1 MKSVFLLLLLTFTSL
16 CAFSQKDTIVYFSK
30 LGKVI
35 DSQIKAQRYD
45 QVKKVTDTVC
55 FLEKYVNNNGKW
67 IHVEE
72 DKKLKRINDST
83 FLLFSKITS
92 PTDTIYRTV
101 KKTYPGYIVI
111 DYQNRFLVS
120 IGFSR
125 LIIPLIKEGKWINY
139 YSSTNKIRSEEEYTD
154 NQMISNKRWKENGAE
169 DIDNVFLLS
178 EIDAVFQGGYDKLL
192 RYLSTNVK
200 FPGKSKRLGEKGT
213 NTVQF
218 VVMEDGSIDGVE
230 ILKGVTALLDEESLR
245 VVQSMPP
252 WTPGLTNG
260 KKVRTVL
267 QVPFQYSIPA
277 VK

>member
-1 MKSVFLLLLLTFTSL
+1 MKSVFVLLLLTFTTL
-16 CAFSQKDTIVYFSK
+16 YAFCQKDTIIYYSK

-35 DSQIKAQRYD
+35 DSQFKAQRYD
-45 QVKKVTDTVC
+45 QVKKATDTVC
-55 FLEKYVNNNGKW
+55 FLEKYINNNGKW

-92 PTDTIYRTV
+92 PTDTIYRTI
-101 KKTYPGYIVI
+101 KKAYPGYIVI
-111 DYQNRFLVS
+111 DYQNRLLLS
-120 IGFSR
+120 IGYSR
-125 LIIPLIKEGKWINY
+125 LIIPLIKEGKWMNY
-139 YSSTNKIRSEEEYTD
+139 YSSTNKIKSEEEYSN
-154 NQMISNKRWKENGAE
+154 NQMISNKRWKESGTE

-200 FPGKSKRLGEKGT
+200 FPGKSKRLGEKGIV
-213 NTVQF
+213 TVQF

-230 ILKGVTALLDEESLR
+230 ILKGATALLDEESVR

-260 KKVRTVL
+260 KTVRVVL
-267 QVPFQYSIPA
+267 QVPFQYSIPV

>member
-1 MKSVFLLLLLTFTSL
+1 MKNVFVLLLLTFTSL
-16 CAFSQKDTIVYFSK
+16 YAFCQKDTIIYYSK

-35 DSQIKAQRYD
+35 DSQTKAQIYD
-45 QVKKVTDTVC
+45 QVKKATDTVC
-55 FLEKYVNNNGKW
+55 FLERYTNNNGKW

-92 PTDTIYRTV
+92 PTDTIYRTI
-101 KKTYPGYIVI
+101 KKASPGYIII
-111 DYQNRFLVS
+111 DHQNRFLLS
-120 IGFSR
+120 IGYSR
-125 LIIPLIKEGKWINY
+125 LIIPLIKEGKWMNY
-139 YSSTNKIRSEEEYTD
+139 YSSTNKIKSEEEYTY
-154 NQMISNKRWKENGAE
+154 NQMISNKRWKENGTE

-178 EIDAVFQGGYDKLL
+178 DIDAVFQGGYDKLL
-192 RYLSTNVK
+192 HYLSTNVS

-213 NTVQF
+213 VTVQF

-230 ILKGVTALLDEESLR
+230 ILKGATALLDEESVR

-260 KKVRTVL
+260 KTVRVVL
-267 QVPFQYSIPA
+267 QVPFQYNNPIP
-277 VK
+277 K